1 MTTYQY
7 FVEINCAIVAVDWSG
22 NLQPETKQLYKVQ
35 KKRKEKKKNQS
46 VSVEVVPHW

>member
-35 KKRKEKKKNQS
+35 KKKKKRKKEKPIS
-46 VSVEVVPHW
+46 FC